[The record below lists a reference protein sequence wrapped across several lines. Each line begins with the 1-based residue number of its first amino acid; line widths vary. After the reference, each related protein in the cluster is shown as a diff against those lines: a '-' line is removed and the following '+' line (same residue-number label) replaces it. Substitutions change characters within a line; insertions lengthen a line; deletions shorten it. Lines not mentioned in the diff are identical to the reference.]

1 MALSKQQEQTKEL
14 SEKSGL
20 ILVNFANEESTVKAI
35 YDLHSGFRETF
46 NVTLFNA
53 QKMSKSKE
61 DLIRKDQQRL
71 KKLFDELQADNTL
84 KDSETIG
91 EYNLDYYCLCH
102 GQFVPDARYQDG
114 IFMLQELEENG
125 GIPSP
130 FDAVLAIL
138 VFQYLKDENRK
149 QIRKCLLPKCGKYF
163 LAHYKT
169 KKCCC
174 PAHKQAHYRH
184 NKTAQN
190 SGLPQE
196 ISDQPPP
203 VISQGSEPT
212 GMADPVRPS

>member
-35 YDLHSGFRETF
+35 YDLHSAFREAF

-53 QKMSKSKE
+53 KKASKRKE
-61 DLIRKDQQRL
+61 KLVRNDQQRL
-71 KKLFDELQADNTL
+71 NKLFDELQVDKAL
-84 KDSETIG
+84 KESETIG

-114 IFMLQELEENG
+114 ISMLQELEANG
-125 GIPSP
+125 GTP

-149 QIRKCLLPKCGKYF
+149 QI
-163 LAHYKT
+163 
-169 KKCCC
+169 KKCELPNCDKYHMPLNRKKRHCC

-184 NKTAQN
+184 NKTVQN
-190 SGLPQE
+190 YRLSQKL
-196 ISDQPPP
+196 SDQPPP
-203 VISQGSEPT
+203 VISQGFEPT
-212 GMADPVRPS
+212 GMADPVCPS